1 MFLPS
6 PALQW
11 YFSSLCNLQPNQPRC
26 LPQLSTQDRHECQP
40 ELHTLQLEA
49 RCSATAHHATDLQST
64 SLPRAIHPFQGRT
77 EGITL
82 LNWTLKSTGGRT
94 PGGDWLCAFPRGL
107 TDRHRTPTRRWGRA
121 QGTALRVEQQRG
133 TDRVL
138 RHSSDLTDAL
148 PFSHFRFGF
157 LQKLLMYYHQQL
169 LLLPP
174 LAPWIL
180 KDIWFVIL
188 FLHTSHHKPG

>member
-11 YFSSLCNLQPNQPRC
+11 YFSSLCILQPNQPRC
-26 LPQLSTQDRHECQP
+26 LPQLPTQDHHEHQP

-49 RCSATAHHATDLQST
+49 RCSATAHHATDLLS
-64 SLPRAIHPFQGRT
+64 SSPPRVIHPFPGWIKGNMPFSR
-77 EGITL
+77 
-82 LNWTLKSTGGRT
+82 TLKSTGGWT
-94 PGGDWLCAFPRGL
+94 TGEDCLCVFPRGL
-107 TDRHRTPTRRWGRA
+107 IDQHRTPTRRWGRGQDTA
-121 QGTALRVEQQRG
+121 QDSVAQ
-133 TDRVL
+133 DREL

-148 PFSHFRFGF
+148 PFSRFPFGF
-157 LQKLLMYYHQQL
+157 LQKLLTYYHQQ

>member
-1 MFLPS
+1 MNASLSCTPCSSRPGARLPHTT
-6 PALQW
+6 
-11 YFSSLCNLQPNQPRC
+11 
-26 LPQLSTQDRHECQP
+26 PQTCKVHPFPGRFIPSKGE
-40 ELHTLQLEA
+40 
-49 RCSATAHHATDLQST
+49 
-64 SLPRAIHPFQGRT
+64 PRANT
-77 EGITL
+77 
-82 LNWTLKSTGGRT
+82 
-94 PGGDWLCAFPRGL
+94 GGDWLCAFPRGL

-148 PFSHFRFGF
+148 PFSHFPFGF

-180 KDIWFVIL
+180 KDI
-188 FLHTSHHKPG
+188 